1 MSYIRKKTID
11 RPNADRHNSTL
22 PPPPLLSVAFGV
34 YTDQQAE
41 RHCRPAG
48 RPDSDLPPVSTAAA
62 GLTSS
67 QWFSYH
73 LTLPRH
79 LPIPS
84 IMRRFVCLCLFWCP
98 KGRFVYRTREGCGID
113 GTYVCGATTVQQ
125 FKQLK
130 WQKCRIYQQTSKPLQ
145 NARATK

>member
-41 RHCRPAG
+41 RRHCRPAG

-67 QWFSYH
+67 QCFSYH
-73 LTLPRH
+73 LTTPSSHSIDYETFRLP
-79 LPIPS
+79 LPLLVPKRKIRIS
-84 IMRRFVCLCLFWCP
+84 DEGRLRDRRDLRLRRDDCP
-98 KGRFVYRTREGCGID
+98 
-113 GTYVCGATTVQQ
+113 AVQAVEMA
-125 FKQLK
+125 KM
-130 WQKCRIYQQTSKPLQ
+130 
-145 NARATK
+145 